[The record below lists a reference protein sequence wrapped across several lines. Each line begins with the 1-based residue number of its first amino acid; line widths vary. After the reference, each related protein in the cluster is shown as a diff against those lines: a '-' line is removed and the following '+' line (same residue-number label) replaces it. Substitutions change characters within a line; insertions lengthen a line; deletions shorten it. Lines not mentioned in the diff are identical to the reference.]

1 MKIKYLLSLLVC
13 MLFGVQGV
21 LADDLTLEEAKQKAA
36 TFLQQKVTTATSMR
50 KVRTASTASQLQ
62 SVAVNAENLYVFNR
76 GEGNGFVIMAKDD
89 SFEDVLGYCDSGSID
104 LSNMPEALRDILQVY
119 NYNVG
124 MANKTLSK
132 RARAPRKAPANLA
145 PVKPLTRTYFNQSG
159 AQGMYL
165 PVVESEDGAKRIA
178 PSGCVACA
186 TAQVI
191 AYYQWPN
198 TVKATSAYTMAQNNI
213 VAKNANCVEGE
224 WMDVFT
230 PDSKKVTALPSYDI
244 NWDNIIQGS
253 YDDYTGYNGSTNTN
267 FSQKFSGQMLEK
279 VKEIG
284 RLYLYVCCTLPM
296 SYYGYSGTGSVSAN
310 IASILPKYWGYKNQ
324 IKVNQRRNY
333 TQDEWI
339 KLLYEEL
346 SNKRLVVYAG
356 TAEKDDGSTGA
367 HTFIMDGYDGAGY
380 WHVNWGWNGKCD
392 GYFDFEN
399 LLPYGLPDDTDGY
412 TVSRNGYVLHQH
424 AITGIEPDRDGTATV
439 NNGYLT
445 AAYSAT
451 KNSFTSGSTTYGK
464 TMIAYFEN
472 PNPTTTTNQVSW
484 ALLNDDGTINK
495 TYYGNYRTVKMPK
508 YDRQDYASNE
518 DSVEINGKNYV
529 RMYFAPLDR
538 VVSKWNLTQP
548 GTYKIVPICRKE
560 GDTKFEDYRI
570 CEGADKYYFTVTV
583 DSKGTASVTTHPQV
597 KLSLQEIK
605 LLGDQIAGKTQE
617 IQVLVKNEAADEF
630 AGMVR
635 LSFTE
640 VPEGAE
646 KPDMRTASANILPG
660 ETCKVKFPIILNT
673 TGEYTVKPN
682 YRYRQDIYT
691 PFTDTFTF
699 EITSSAGKSA
709 NISTSFN
716 IADNVEGVTRVGNRY
731 YLTGNSLV
739 GTFRVTNSGTASA
752 YRCTYVQL
760 YNSSNTDKASLVGT
774 ARIDGNIVPGYTV
787 DLPFHFNN
795 LDLTAGKVYYL
806 RASCQQYDYGYASG
820 GSTYQVL
827 ASPSLTYWNKDG
839 EETKTWIEPDYTSET
854 SGGWWGTTTNT
865 YKYELGI
872 PSEATAVDLTGAEAI
887 MKKTSSGSST
897 KTVDDYTFTPST
909 NLNCLYFVSENPTT
923 EVQNKLNGKNMVKGN
938 VAPQITLTDGYD
950 YYTPTDFTA
959 TNISYSRKFDVGN
972 KRKVGGGWQSIVLP
986 FEVQNIEVDGSAKKW
1001 FKSSND
1007 DADFWVYQ
1015 FKGDKS
1021 VGYGSY
1027 DVVFS
1032 YLDSETMQAHTP
1044 YIMAVPD
1051 ASWGAAYNLAGKT
1064 LVFKATDAAIT
1075 QATNL
1080 TQAGNYYSFVG
1091 TYENLT
1097 DQQGIFVLDSQ
1108 GKSFT
1113 SAATSVS
1120 PFVAYLLGKD
1130 RAQAA
1135 AHINLVFDDDFVT
1148 AIDGIRLNQADTQA
1162 TASAVYDLQGR
1173 LVSTKGLNS
1182 LPKGCYIINGKKIV
1196 K

>member
-1 MKIKYLLSLLVC
+1 MKPLLLLVAG
-13 MLFGVQGV
+13 MLMSVQGV
-21 LADDLTLEEAKQKAA
+21 WADDLTPEAAKQKAA
-36 TFLQQKVTTATSMR
+36 AFLQQKASSVSGVRRAQAAPTA
-50 KVRTASTASQLQ
+50 AQLQ
-62 SVAVNAENLYVFNR
+62 SVAVDAENLYVFNM
-76 GEGNGFVIMAKDD
+76 GDDNGFVIMANDD
-89 SFEDVLGYCDSGSID
+89 SFDGVLGYCDSGSID
-104 LSNMPEALRDILQVY
+104 LNNMPDALRDILQVY

-124 MANKTLSK
+124 MAKNTTSS

-165 PVVESEDGAKRIA
+165 PVVESENGAQRIA

-230 PDSKKVTALPSYDI
+230 PDSKKVASLPSYDI
-244 NWDNIIQGS
+244 NWNNIIQGS
-253 YDDYTGYNGSTNTN
+253 YDDYTGYNGNTNTN
-267 FSQKFSGQMLEK
+267 FSSKFRGETLEK

-367 HTFIMDGYDGAGY
+367 HTFIMDGYDGEGL
-380 WHVNWGWNGKCD
+380 WHVNWGWNGSCD
-392 GYFDFEN
+392 GYFDFEK

-424 AITGIEPDRDGTATV
+424 AITGIEPDRDGTATT
-439 NNGYLT
+439 NKGYLT
-445 AAYSAT
+445 AAYSET
-451 KNSFTSGSTTYGK
+451 KSSFTSGSTTYGK

-508 YDRQDYASNE
+508 YDRQDYASNA
-518 DSVEINGKNYV
+518 DSVEISGKNYV

-538 VVSKWNLTQP
+538 VVSTWKLTKP

-583 DSKGTASVTTHPQV
+583 DSKGTASVVAHPQY

-605 LLGDQIAGKTQE
+605 VVGDLIKGKTQE
-617 IQVLVKNEAADEF
+617 IQAIFKNNSSDEF
-630 AGMVR
+630 AGMGQ
-635 LSFTE
+635 LYFTE

-646 KPDMRTASANILPG
+646 KPSRRTASMNVLPG
-660 ETCKVKFPIILNT
+660 ETCTVRFPIILNT
-673 TGEYTVKPN
+673 EGDYTVKAA
-682 YRYRQDIYT
+682 YQYRQGIYT
-691 PFTDTFTF
+691 PFNNDTFTF
-699 EITSSAGKSA
+699 TISSSAGKSA
-709 NISTSFN
+709 QISTSFN
-716 IADNVEGVTRVGNRY
+716 LTGDVEGITQVGQRF
-731 YLTGNSLV
+731 YLSTDKIEGKF
-739 GTFRVTNSGTASA
+739 TVTNSGTASSS
-752 YRCTYVQL
+752 CNTYVQL
-760 YNSSNTDKASLVGT
+760 CT
-774 ARIDGNIVPGYTV
+774 AKSTSKDYLIQQAYITGSVVPGYSV
-787 DLPFHFNN
+787 ELPFHFRNI
-795 LDLTAGKVYYL
+795 DLTGGQTYYL
-806 RASCQQYDYGYASG
+806 RTYCSAAS
-820 GSTYQVL
+820 STWYEIK
-827 ASPSLTYWNKDG
+827 AAPSLTYWNKDG
-839 EETKTWIEPDYTSET
+839 EETKTWIEPNYTSET
-854 SGGWWGTTTNT
+854 SGSGWWSTTTNT

-872 PSEATAVDLTGAEAI
+872 PSEAVAVDLTGAEAI

-897 KTVDDYTFTPST
+897 VNVDDYTFTPST
-909 NLNCLYFVSENPTT
+909 NPNCLYFVSENPTN
-923 EVQNKLNGKNMVKGN
+923 EVQTKLRGKNIIKGD
-938 VAPQITLTDGYD
+938 VAPQITLVDGYD

-986 FEVQNIEVDGSAKKW
+986 FEVQSIEVDGSAKKW
-1001 FKSSND
+1001 FKNSND

-1032 YLDSETMQAHTP
+1032 YLDSETMPAHTP

-1051 ASWGAAYNLAGKT
+1051 ASWGAAYSLVGKT
-1064 LVFKATDAAIT
+1064 LKFKATDAAIT
-1075 QATNL
+1075 PATNL
-1080 TQAGNYYSFVG
+1080 TLAGNYYSFAG

-1097 DQQGIFVLDSQ
+1097 DQQGIYTLDAE

-1113 SAATSVS
+1113 SSGTTVS
-1120 PFVAYLLGKD
+1120 PFVAYLFGKNHT
-1130 RAQAA
+1130 QAA
-1135 AHINLVFDDDFVT
+1135 ARINIAFDEAFVT
-1148 AIDGIRLNQADTQA
+1148 AIDGTRFNQADTL
-1162 TASAVYDLQGR
+1162 TTTTAVYDLQGR
-1173 LVSTKGLNS
+1173 LVSTNGLQS
-1182 LPKGCYIINGKKIV
+1182 LPKGIYIMNGKKV
-1196 K
+1196 TK

>member
-1 MKIKYLLSLLVC
+1 
-13 MLFGVQGV
+13 
-21 LADDLTLEEAKQKAA
+21 
-36 TFLQQKVTTATSMR
+36 
-50 KVRTASTASQLQ
+50 
-62 SVAVNAENLYVFNR
+62 
-76 GEGNGFVIMAKDD
+76 
-89 SFEDVLGYCDSGSID
+89 
-104 LSNMPEALRDILQVY
+104 MPDALRDILQVY

-124 MANKTLSK
+124 VAKKSTSS
-132 RARAPRKAPANLA
+132 RARAPRKAPTNLPA
-145 PVKPLTRTYFNQSG
+145 VAPLTRTFFNQSG
-159 AQGMYL
+159 PYGMYL
-165 PVVESEDGAKRIA
+165 PIVTDENGTARRVA

-198 TVKATSAYTMAQNNI
+198 TVKATPSYTMTQPVLDNNI
-213 VAKNANCVEGE
+213 NSPEE
-224 WMDVFT
+224 LRPFT
-230 PDSKKVTALPSYDI
+230 ADSKKVTSLPSYDI
-244 NWDNIIQGS
+244 NWNNIIQGS
-253 YDDYTGYNGSTNTN
+253 YNDLYDSNTSATYNYSSRYSGTN
-267 FSQKFSGQMLEK
+267 LEK
-279 VKEIG
+279 IKEVG
-284 RLYLYVCCTLPM
+284 RLFLYVCCTLPM
-296 SYYGYSGTGSVSAN
+296 SYYGYTGTGSVSAN
-310 IASILPKYWGYKNQ
+310 LASILPKYWGYKNQ

-339 KLLYEEL
+339 KLLYEEI
-346 SNKRLVVYAG
+346 SNERLVVYAG
-356 TAEKDDGSTGA
+356 TAEKDDGTTGA

-424 AITGIEPDRDGTATV
+424 AITGIEPDRDGTATT
-439 NNGYLT
+439 NKGYLT
-445 AAYSAT
+445 AAYSET
-451 KNSFTSGSTTYGK
+451 KNSFTSGDNTYGK

-472 PNPTTTTNQVSW
+472 PNPTITTNQVSW

-508 YDRQDYASNE
+508 YDRQDYASNAQT
-518 DSVEINGKNYV
+518 VEVNGTEQV
-529 RMYFAPLDR
+529 RYYFAPLDR
-538 VVSKWNLTQP
+538 VVSKWNLTKP

-605 LLGDQIAGKTQE
+605 LVGDQIVGKTQE
-617 IQVLVKNEAADEF
+617 IQVIVKNESPDEF

-660 ETCKVKFPIILNT
+660 ETCKVKFPIKLNT

-682 YRYRQDIYT
+682 YRYRQDVYT

-699 EITSSAGKSA
+699 EITSSSGKSA

-716 IADNVEGVTRVGNRY
+716 LMNNVEDIITVGDRY

-760 YNSSNTDKASLVGT
+760 YNSSSTNKTSLVGS
-774 ARIDGNIVPGYTV
+774 ARIDGYVAPGYTV

-806 RASCQQYDYGYASG
+806 RASCQSSDYGYAYG
-820 GSTYQVL
+820 GSTYQVM
-827 ASPSLTYWNKDG
+827 ATPSLTYWNKNG
-839 EETKTWIEPDYTSET
+839 EETKTWIEPDYTKET
-854 SGGWWGTTTNT
+854 SGWTTTNT

-872 PSEATAVDLTGAEAI
+872 PSEAVAVDLTGAEAI

-897 KTVDDYTFTPST
+897 KTVDDYTFTPSS
-909 NLNCLYFVSENPTT
+909 NLNCLYFVSENPTS
-923 EVQNKLNGKNMVKGN
+923 EVQNKLAGKNIIKGD
-938 VAPQITLTDGYD
+938 VAPQITLIDGYD

-959 TNISYSRKFDVGN
+959 TNISYSRKFEIGN

-986 FEVQNIEVDGSAKKW
+986 FEVQSIEIDGSAKKW
-1001 FKSSND
+1001 FKNSND

-1051 ASWGAAYNLAGKT
+1051 ASWGAAYSLVGKT
-1064 LVFKATDAAIT
+1064 LVFKSTDDAIT
-1075 QATNL
+1075 QATSL
-1080 TQAGNYYSFVG
+1080 AQSGNYYSFAG

-1097 DQQGIFVLDSQ
+1097 DQQGIYTLDAE

-1113 SAATSVS
+1113 SAGTTVS
-1120 PFVAYLLGKD
+1120 PFVAYLFGKNHT
-1130 RAQAA
+1130 QAA
-1135 AHINLVFDDDFVT
+1135 ARINIAFDEAFVT
-1148 AIDGIRLNQADTQA
+1148 AIDGTHFNQADSLA
-1162 TASAVYDLQGR
+1162 TTTAVYDLQGR
-1173 LVSTKGLNS
+1173 LVSTNGLQS
-1182 LPKGCYIINGKKIV
+1182 LPKGIYIMNGKKIT

>member
-1 MKIKYLLSLLVC
+1 MKMKPLLLLVAG
-13 MLFGVQGV
+13 MLMSVQGV
-21 LADDLTLEEAKQKAA
+21 WADDLTPEAAKQKAA
-36 TFLQQKVTTATSMR
+36 AFLQQKASSVSGVRRAQAAPTA
-50 KVRTASTASQLQ
+50 AQLQ
-62 SVAVNAENLYVFNR
+62 SVAVDAENLYVFNM
-76 GEGNGFVIMAKDD
+76 GDDNGFVIMANDD
-89 SFEDVLGYCDSGSID
+89 SFDGVLGYCDSGSID
-104 LSNMPEALRDILQVY
+104 LNNMPDALRDILQVY

-124 MANKTLSK
+124 VAKKSTSS
-132 RARAPRKAPANLA
+132 RARAPRKAPTNLPA
-145 PVKPLTRTYFNQSG
+145 VAPLTRTFFNQSG
-159 AQGMYL
+159 PYGMYL
-165 PVVESEDGAKRIA
+165 PIVTDENGTARRVA

-198 TVKATSAYTMAQNNI
+198 TVKATPSYTMTQPVLDNNI
-213 VAKNANCVEGE
+213 NSPEE
-224 WMDVFT
+224 LRPFT
-230 PDSKKVTALPSYDI
+230 ADSKKVTSLPSYDI
-244 NWDNIIQGS
+244 NWNNIIQGS
-253 YDDYTGYNGSTNTN
+253 YNDLYDSNTSATYNYSSRYSGTN
-267 FSQKFSGQMLEK
+267 LEK
-279 VKEIG
+279 IKEVG
-284 RLYLYVCCTLPM
+284 RLFLYVCCTLPM
-296 SYYGYSGTGSVSAN
+296 SYYGYTGTGSVSAN
-310 IASILPKYWGYKNQ
+310 LASILPKYWGYKNQ

-339 KLLYEEL
+339 KLLYEEI
-346 SNKRLVVYAG
+346 SNERLVVYAG
-356 TAEKDDGSTGA
+356 TAEKDDGTTGA

-424 AITGIEPDRDGTATV
+424 AITGIEPDRDGTATT
-439 NNGYLT
+439 NKGYLT
-445 AAYSAT
+445 AAYSET
-451 KNSFTSGSTTYGK
+451 KNSFTSGDNTYGK

-472 PNPTTTTNQVSW
+472 PNPTITTNQVSW

-508 YDRQDYASNE
+508 YDRQDYASNAQT
-518 DSVEINGKNYV
+518 VEVNGTEQV
-529 RMYFAPLDR
+529 RYYFAPLDR
-538 VVSKWNLTQP
+538 VVSKWNLTKP

-597 KLSLQEIK
+597 KLSLQESK
-605 LLGDQIAGKTQE
+605 LVGDQIVGKTQE
-617 IQVLVKNEAADEF
+617 IQVIVKNESPDEF

-660 ETCKVKFPIILNT
+660 ETCKVKFPIKLNT

-682 YRYRQDIYT
+682 YRYRQDVYT

-699 EITSSAGKSA
+699 EITSSSGKSA

-716 IADNVEGVTRVGNRY
+716 LMNNVEDIITVGDRY

-760 YNSSNTDKASLVGT
+760 YNSSSTNKTSLVGS
-774 ARIDGNIVPGYTV
+774 ARIDGYVAPGYTV

-806 RASCQQYDYGYASG
+806 RASCQSSDYGYAYG
-820 GSTYQVL
+820 GSTYQVM
-827 ASPSLTYWNKDG
+827 ATPSLTYWNKNG
-839 EETKTWIEPDYTSET
+839 EETKTWIEPDYTKET
-854 SGGWWGTTTNT
+854 SGWTTTNT

-872 PSEATAVDLTGAEAI
+872 PSEAVAVDLTGAEAI

-897 KTVDDYTFTPST
+897 KTVDDYTFTPSS
-909 NLNCLYFVSENPTT
+909 NLNCLYFVSENPTS
-923 EVQNKLNGKNMVKGN
+923 EVQNKLAGKNIIKGD
-938 VAPQITLTDGYD
+938 VAPQITLIDGYD

-959 TNISYSRKFDVGN
+959 TNISYSRKFEIGN

-986 FEVQNIEVDGSAKKW
+986 FEVQSIEIDGSAKKW
-1001 FKSSND
+1001 FKNSND

-1051 ASWGAAYNLAGKT
+1051 ASWGAAYSLVGKT
-1064 LVFKATDAAIT
+1064 LVFKSTDAAIT
-1075 QATNL
+1075 QATSL
-1080 TQAGNYYSFVG
+1080 TQSGNYYSFAG

-1097 DQQGIFVLDSQ
+1097 DQQGIYTLDAE

-1113 SAATSVS
+1113 SAGTTVS
-1120 PFVAYLLGKD
+1120 PFVAYLFGKNHT
-1130 RAQAA
+1130 QAA
-1135 AHINLVFDDDFVT
+1135 ARINIAFDEAFVT
-1148 AIDGIRLNQADTQA
+1148 AIDGTHFNQADSLA
-1162 TASAVYDLQGR
+1162 TTTAVYDLQGR
-1173 LVSTKGLNS
+1173 LVSTNGLQS
-1182 LPKGCYIINGKKIV
+1182 LPKGIYIMNGKKIT